1 MNPGRRELR
10 RGWRVVGHRGSA
22 RIGGGPWIARLAS
35 GTPRALGL
43 VMHKLITLLLL
54 IVPATVLADAKSD
67 GQAKAD
73 AAKTEVCEKSKK
85 FLDGQKAKGKCSAE
99 ADEAG
104 KITCSAQTWKQ
115 VVDLQTKC
123 VTAKPATTDK
133 SEKAADAPAG
143 GTKCRALDGGKTV
156 AEADDK
162 LSTKCTRLL
171 GDAVKKALCTA
182 DAKGKKFEY
191 TQEYDHVIGKGRLAK
206 KLPSRKTTLT
216 CR

>member
-1 MNPGRRELR
+1 
-10 RGWRVVGHRGSA
+10 
-22 RIGGGPWIARLAS
+22 
-35 GTPRALGL
+35 
-43 VMHKLITLLLL
+43 MHKLITLVVLLL
-54 IVPATVLADAKSD
+54 PTTVLADAKSD

-73 AAKTEVCEKSKK
+73 AAKTEVCEKAKK
-85 FLDGQKAKGKCSAE
+85 FLDGRKAKGKCTAE

-104 KITCSAQTWKQ
+104 KTTCSAQTWKQ

-123 VTAKPATTDK
+123 ATGKSATTTEK
-133 SEKAADAPAG
+133 TEKADEAPAG
-143 GTKCRALDGGKTV
+143 GTRCRALDGGGKAV

-171 GDAVKKALCTA
+171 GDAVKKQLCTA

-191 TQEYDHVIGKGRLAK
+191 TQEYDHVIGKGKLAK

>member
-1 MNPGRRELR
+1 MRRAWRIVGRSRAT
-10 RGWRVVGHRGSA
+10 RVLGSL
-22 RIGGGPWIARLAS
+22 PFARLAP
-35 GTPRALGL
+35 GTPRAVGL
-43 VMHKLITLLLL
+43 AMHKLITLLLL

-73 AAKTEVCEKSKK
+73 AAKVEVCEKSKK

-104 KITCSAQTWKQ
+104 KIACSTQTWKQ

-123 VTAKPATTDK
+123 ATAKPATTDK
-133 SEKAADAPAG
+133 SEKATDAPAG
-143 GTKCRALDGGKTV
+143 GTKCRALDDGGKLV

-171 GDAVKKALCTA
+171 GDAVKKSLCTA

-191 TQEYDHVIGKGRLAK
+191 TQEYDHVIGKGKFAK

>member
-1 MNPGRRELR
+1 
-10 RGWRVVGHRGSA
+10 
-22 RIGGGPWIARLAS
+22 
-35 GTPRALGL
+35 
-43 VMHKLITLLLL
+43 MHKLIALLVL

-73 AAKTEVCEKSKK
+73 AAKTEVCEKAKK
-85 FLDGQKAKGKCSAE
+85 FLDGRKAKGKCSAE

-123 VTAKPATTDK
+123 ATGKSASTDK
-133 SEKAADAPAG
+133 SEKADEAPAPAG

-171 GDAVKKALCTA
+171 GDAVKKAMCTA
-182 DAKGKKFEY
+182 SAKGKKIEY
-191 TQEYDHVIGKGRLAK
+191 TQEYDHVIGTGKFAR

>member
-1 MNPGRRELR
+1 
-10 RGWRVVGHRGSA
+10 
-22 RIGGGPWIARLAS
+22 
-35 GTPRALGL
+35 
-43 VMHKLITLLLL
+43 MHKLITLLLVVL
-54 IVPATVLADAKSD
+54 PATVLADAKSD

-73 AAKTEVCEKSKK
+73 AAKTEVCEKAKK
-85 FLDGQKAKGKCSAE
+85 FLDGRKAKGKCSAE

-104 KITCSAQTWKQ
+104 KISCSAQTWKQ

-123 VTAKPATTDK
+123 ATGKSASTDK
-133 SEKAADAPAG
+133 ADPKADEAPAPAG
-143 GTKCRALDGGKTV
+143 GTKCRALDGSGKSV
-156 AEADDK
+156 GEADDK

-171 GDAVKKALCTA
+171 GDAVKKTLCTA

-191 TQEYDHVIGKGRLAK
+191 TQEFDHVIGKGKFAK